1 MKSNL
6 EMVTSQDGDRLI
18 IRDKDSKIE
27 LYYRTPII
35 EYDFLGIKRKAID
48 IEVLSYLQEC
58 LEDKDRTINLNVK
71 DWY

>member
-1 MKSNL
+1 MKINL

-48 IEVLSYLQEC
+48 IEVLSYFQEC

>member
-1 MKSNL
+1 MKINL

-27 LYYRTPII
+27 LYYRTRII